1 MVISYG
7 FLILIY
13 RPSVVMEASETTP
26 ILSAPKSN
34 SDNGEDQA
42 AKDMSNSDQHLG
54 EREGGTS

>member
-1 MVISYG
+1 
-7 FLILIY
+7 
-13 RPSVVMEASETTP
+13 MEASETTP

-54 EREGGTS
+54 EREGGTSWVS